1 MCEVNTL
8 NRSRVP
14 RKRPALILV
23 HPCNHIRDQAYLGY
37 YRLRHEG
44 DPAALRRALDMLEVR
59 LVYEEVGEKL
69 CLLVAPMIAYSLGR
83 GKEETATAEQLAF
96 ATFCVFAM
104 EEVVDLLLLIV
115 MAKHGVNALRVKPA
129 FNLRTALMLGLII
142 AGVFGFLQIADII
155 TWEGEE
161 ERGVFV
167 GNTTAVAM

>member
-1 MCEVNTL
+1 M
-8 NRSRVP
+8 
-14 RKRPALILV
+14 
-23 HPCNHIRDQAYLGY
+23 
-37 YRLRHEG
+37 
-44 DPAALRRALDMLEVR
+44 
-59 LVYEEVGEKL
+59 
-69 CLLVAPMIAYSLGR
+69 
-83 GKEETATAEQLAF
+83 
-96 ATFCVFAM
+96 M
-104 EEVVDLLLLIV
+104 EEVVDWLLLIV